1 MGLHIPTNQVQIL
14 CVWTAKLA
22 ASVFLVFPARPHL
35 YFSTQADLY
44 FLQGHICIS
53 PHRLIRISRL
63 GCNGHKLAK
72 IWISFPNCQRRLNL
86 QHLQLHLWSPLPL
99 LWPST
104 SSSLSRASSSSLSSP
119 SSVRTA
125 HALFCQNFKIN
136 PFVQQVFYVPTCS
149 ICH

>member
-1 MGLHIPTNQVQIL
+1 MYLSKLQSVFVSIIKCICRVWQKDLRYYMCHHVGLYIPTNQVQIS

-86 QHLQLHLWSPLPL
+86 QHLQLHL
-99 LWPST
+99 
-104 SSSLSRASSSSLSSP
+104 
-119 SSVRTA
+119 
-125 HALFCQNFKIN
+125 
-136 PFVQQVFYVPTCS
+136 
-149 ICH
+149 